1 MMPPEVPVMVMVV
14 EPTVAVAGAVI
25 VRTLVSVVV
34 LGLKDAVTPAGRP
47 LAVRVTGPSKLL
59 MSLTMMVLVAV
70 APCTTVMLFRE
81 AERE

>member
-1 MMPPEVPVMVMVV
+1 MVMVV
-14 EPTVAVAGAVI
+14 EPTVAVPGAAI

-34 LGLKDAVTPAGRP
+34 LGLKDAVTPVGRP

-70 APCTTVMLFRE
+70 APWTTVMLFRE